1 MANAIKTIDTISLFK
16 GIATAHNAG
25 LTALDVIKG
34 HIETLRK
41 GDNKMG
47 TSIKTSEYRRQSA
60 DAYAS
65 AFTKTAKKTRDN
77 YVNAV
82 VDAVN
87 NGAEFSFSAS
97 KGKAN
102 GAKGAKGAK
111 AGETSNDE
119 KMLSALLN
127 VWKLSDVA
135 DDVLIQIETALADDM
150 TLADAIEYVLEANG
164 KELNKD
170 KA

>member
-1 MANAIKTIDTISLFK
+1 MTKAIQTIDTISLFK

-25 LTALDVIKG
+25 VSALDVIKG

-41 GDNKMG
+41 GEITMG
-47 TSIKTSEYRRQSA
+47 KSVKTCEYRRQCV
-60 DAYAS
+60 DAYAIS
-65 AFTKTAKKTRDN
+65 FPKTAKKTRDN
-77 YVNAV
+77 YVTAV

-87 NGAEFSFSAS
+87 NGTEFSFSAS

-102 GAKGAKGAK
+102 GAKGTKG
-111 AGETSNDE
+111 GEKTGFE

-127 VWKLSDVA
+127 VWKLSDIG
-135 DDVLIQIETALADDM
+135 DDLLIQIETALADGM

-164 KELNKD
+164 EELNKGD
-170 KA
+170 AK